1 MRTRRVRR
9 LLGTLMA
16 VAIGLFG
23 AAVAAAPAQ
32 ANTGGMLCF
41 PVYQGNQI
49 IDWECVPI
57 DIVACEPPC
66 GLWSFDPHEDI
77 VLPQE
82 IEIEYLSEL
91 GQGMSLVSQAAM
103 ARNPEVARRLLNDAQ
118 QAFLSSARTLRDT
131 RITGVDVGIPDLRRN
146 TVLPSKD
153 DWLIAAGTDVGNGI
167 QQMQRALRDPEPD
180 PWIQAGMAAFTSSY
194 QHLNWRR

>member
-1 MRTRRVRR
+1 VRL

-16 VAIGLFG
+16 VAMGLFG

-32 ANTGGMLCF
+32 AGSGGELCF
-41 PVYQGNQI
+41 PVYDGDQI
-49 IDWECVPI
+49 IGWECVPI

-66 GLWSFDPHEDI
+66 GLWSMDPHEDI

-82 IEIEYLSEL
+82 IEIEYLNQL

-103 ARNPEVARRLLNDAQ
+103 ERNPDVAKRLLDQAE
-118 QAFLSSARTLRDT
+118 QAFLSSARTLGDT
-131 RITGVDVGIPDLRRN
+131 RISGVDVGLPDLRKN

-153 DWLIAAGTDVGNGI
+153 EWLIAAGTDVGNGI
-167 QQMQRALRDPEPD
+167 QQMQQALRDPRPE
-180 PWIQAGMAAFTSSY
+180 PWIDAGMASFTSGY
-194 QHLNWRR
+194 EHLNWRR